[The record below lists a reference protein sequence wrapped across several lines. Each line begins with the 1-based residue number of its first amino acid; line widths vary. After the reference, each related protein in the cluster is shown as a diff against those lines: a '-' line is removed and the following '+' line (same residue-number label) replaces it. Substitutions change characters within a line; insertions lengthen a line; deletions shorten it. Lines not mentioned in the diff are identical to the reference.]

1 MKSKTKHKKKITTT
15 KDHTFCENKKDHSE
29 IKEYQEGRSI
39 VILYVGASLYHILCF
54 SIHKIMNHPKE
65 KALLVIGDNIFS
77 KSGMKELKKDLE
89 EAQIFDQI
97 EILKFIEGAYSN
109 PYKITK
115 NSDEERIDQYIR
127 YNEEWVENW
136 LSKKNIRLSDYT
148 EFNSAI
154 DHRHLG
160 LYLLSKRISYQ
171 YFEDGNG
178 LLSRRW
184 VQLEFHKKAQYAS
197 YAVCERLHALGENEI
212 VTKKYAKQ
220 SAQEEGLYDEKMVD
234 FEVTKLL

>member
-1 MKSKTKHKKKITTT
+1 M
-15 KDHTFCENKKDHSE
+15 
-29 IKEYQEGRSI
+29 
-39 VILYVGASLYHILCF
+39 ILYVGASLYHILCF

-127 YNEEWVENW
+127 YNEE
-136 LSKKNIRLSDYT
+136 
-148 EFNSAI
+148 
-154 DHRHLG
+154 
-160 LYLLSKRISYQ
+160 
-171 YFEDGNG
+171 
-178 LLSRRW
+178 
-184 VQLEFHKKAQYAS
+184 
-197 YAVCERLHALGENEI
+197 
-212 VTKKYAKQ
+212 
-220 SAQEEGLYDEKMVD
+220 
-234 FEVTKLL
+234 